1 MLAEAKAEEKDVLL
15 RAKDEALKI
24 RTAAEQEAREAR
36 NHRHHRLGVVDHD
49 YAAGAKHR
57 SPGNES
63 LVIHQRRFGLFAGH
77 DVWSDA
83 KEAKARLGYLDEEP
97 IVYPH
102 LTGREFLHLVADL
115 YGSQRGPDREIQLKR
130 LFDLFEFADK
140 ADELISSYSHGT
152 KQKVGLASVLIHEP
166 EVMLLDEPTNGLDPR
181 AARRVKDLLQELAAH
196 GRTVILSTHILEIA
210 QALCDRVA
218 IMNRGRVVAVGTLEE
233 LRSGAGSSEASLEE
247 LFLQLTGGAESKDV
261 IDQLM
266 KS

>member
-1 MLAEAKAEEKDVLL
+1 MDSQP
-15 RAKDEALKI
+15 AL
-24 RTAAEQEAREAR
+24 EARGLVKAFGSTTAVAGID
-36 NHRHHRLGVVDHD
+36 L
-49 YAAGAKHR
+49 AAG
-57 SPGNES
+57 PGE
-63 LVIHQRRFGLFAGH
+63 VFGLLGPNGAGKTSTLRMLCGLLVPTRGWVRIAGH

-83 KEAKARLGYLDEEP
+83 NEAKARLGYLDEEP

>member
-1 MLAEAKAEEKDVLL
+1 MDSQP
-15 RAKDEALKI
+15 AL
-24 RTAAEQEAREAR
+24 EARGLVKTFGSTTAVAGID
-36 NHRHHRLGVVDHD
+36 L
-49 YAAGAKHR
+49 AAG
-57 SPGNES
+57 PGE
-63 LVIHQRRFGLFAGH
+63 VFGLLGPNGAGKTSTLRMLCGLLVPTRGWVRIAGH

-83 KEAKARLGYLDEEP
+83 NEAKARLGYLDEEP

-102 LTGREFLHLVADL
+102 LTAREFLHLVADL
-115 YGSQRGPDREIQLKR
+115 YGSERGPDRETQLKR
-130 LFDLFEFADK
+130 LFELFEFSEK
-140 ADELISSYSHGT
+140 ADELISSFSHGT

-196 GRTVILSTHILEIA
+196 GRTIVLSTHILEIA

-266 KS
+266 QS

>member
-1 MLAEAKAEEKDVLL
+1 MATQP
-15 RAKDEALKI
+15 AL
-24 RTAAEQEAREAR
+24 EARGLVKTFGSMTAVAGID
-36 NHRHHRLGVVDHD
+36 L
-49 YAAGAKHR
+49 AAG
-57 SPGNES
+57 PGE
-63 LVIHQRRFGLFAGH
+63 VFGLLGPNGAGKTSTLRMLCGLLVPTRGWVRIAGH

-102 LTGREFLHLVADL
+102 LTAREFLHLVADL
-115 YGSQRGPDREIQLKR
+115 YGSERGPDRETQLKR
-130 LFDLFEFADK
+130 LFELFEFSEK
-140 ADELISSYSHGT
+140 ADELISSFSHGT

-196 GRTVILSTHILEIA
+196 GRTIVLSTHILEIA

>member
-1 MLAEAKAEEKDVLL
+1 MDSQP
-15 RAKDEALKI
+15 AL
-24 RTAAEQEAREAR
+24 EARGLVKTFGSTTAVAGID
-36 NHRHHRLGVVDHD
+36 L
-49 YAAGAKHR
+49 AAG
-57 SPGNES
+57 PGE
-63 LVIHQRRFGLFAGH
+63 VFGLLGPNGAGKTSTLRMLCGLLVPTRGWVRIAGH

-83 KEAKARLGYLDEEP
+83 NEAKARLGYLDEEP

-152 KQKVGLASVLIHEP
+152 KQKVGLASVLIHES

-181 AARRVKDLLQELAAH
+181 AARRIKDLLQELAAH
-196 GRTVILSTHILEIA
+196 GRTIVLSTHILEIA

>member
-1 MLAEAKAEEKDVLL
+1 MAIQP
-15 RAKDEALKI
+15 AL
-24 RTAAEQEAREAR
+24 EARDLAKTFGSTTAVAGID
-36 NHRHHRLGVVDHD
+36 L
-49 YAAGAKHR
+49 AAG
-57 SPGNES
+57 PGE
-63 LVIHQRRFGLFAGH
+63 VFGLLGPNGAGKSSTLRMLCGLLVPTRGRIRVAGY
-77 DVWSDA
+77 DVGSDA

-102 LTGREFLHLVADL
+102 LSAREFLHLVADL
-115 YGSQRGPDREIQLKR
+115 YGVERGPERESQLQR
-130 LFDLFEFADK
+130 LFDLFEFSEK

-218 IMNRGRVVAVGTLEE
+218 IMNRGQVVAVGTLEE

-247 LFLQLTGGAESKDV
+247 LFLQLTGGIESRDV
-261 IDQLM
+261 IDQLLQG
-266 KS
+266 

>member
-1 MLAEAKAEEKDVLL
+1 MAIQP
-15 RAKDEALKI
+15 AL
-24 RTAAEQEAREAR
+24 EARGLVKTFGSTTAVAGID
-36 NHRHHRLGVVDHD
+36 L
-49 YAAGAKHR
+49 AAG
-57 SPGNES
+57 PGE
-63 LVIHQRRFGLFAGH
+63 VFGLLGPNGAGKTSTLRMLCGLLVPTRGWVRIAGH

-102 LTGREFLHLVADL
+102 LTAREFLHLVADL
-115 YGSQRGPDREIQLKR
+115 YGSERGPDRENQLKR
-130 LFDLFEFADK
+130 LFDLFEFSEK
-140 ADELISSYSHGT
+140 ADELISSFSHGT

-181 AARRVKDLLQELAAH
+181 AARRVKDLLQELAAR
-196 GRTVILSTHILEIA
+196 GRTIVLSTHILEIA

-218 IMNRGRVVAVGTLEE
+218 IMDRGRIVAVGTLEE
-233 LRSGAGSSEASLEE
+233 LRSGAGSKEASLEE

-266 KS
+266 QS

>member
-1 MLAEAKAEEKDVLL
+1 MA
-15 RAKDEALKI
+15 RQPAL
-24 RTAAEQEAREAR
+24 EARDLAKTFGAMTAVAGID
-36 NHRHHRLGVVDHD
+36 L
-49 YAAGAKHR
+49 AAG
-57 SPGNES
+57 PGE
-63 LVIHQRRFGLFAGH
+63 VFGLLGPNGAGKTSTLRMLCGLLVPTRGWVRVAGH

-83 KEAKARLGYLDEEP
+83 KEAKAAKARLGYLDEEP

-102 LTGREFLHLVADL
+102 LTAREFLHLVADL
-115 YGSQRGPDREIQLKR
+115 YGVERGPEREEQLRR
-130 LFDLFEFADK
+130 LFDLFEFSDK

-152 KQKVGLASVLIHEP
+152 RQKVGLASVLIHEP

-247 LFLQLTGGAESKDV
+247 LFLQLTGGIESRAM

-266 KS
+266 Q

>member
-1 MLAEAKAEEKDVLL
+1 MAIQP
-15 RAKDEALKI
+15 AL
-24 RTAAEQEAREAR
+24 EARGLVKTFGPVTAVA
-36 NHRHHRLGVVDHD
+36 GVDL
-49 YAAGAKHR
+49 AAG
-57 SPGNES
+57 PGE
-63 LVIHQRRFGLFAGH
+63 VFGLLGPNGAGKTSTLRMLCGLLVPSQGWVRVAGH
-77 DVWSDA
+77 DVWGDA
-83 KEAKARLGYLDEEP
+83 KAAKARLGYLDEEP

-115 YGSQRGPDREIQLKR
+115 YGGERGPDRETQLKR
-130 LFDLFEFADK
+130 LLDLFEFTDK

-152 KQKVGLASVLIHEP
+152 RQKVGLASVLIHEP

-218 IMNRGRVVAVGTLEE
+218 IMNQGRVVAVGSLAE

-247 LFLQLTGGAESKDV
+247 LFLQLTGGLESKDV

-266 KS
+266 RG